1 MSQYFEVHPT
11 HPQTRLTNLAAE
23 IVRTGGIIVYPT
35 DTTYAIGCRLLDS
48 EGLNRIR
55 TIRRLKSN
63 HLLTSVCKDLSELSS
78 YAQVDNPSYRMI
90 RRHIPG
96 PFTFILKATRDVPRK
111 VASSNRGTVGLRIPD
126 SRIAMSFLGALQE
139 PVLSTSLVLPD
150 EEDVL
155 CDPQVIRERLEH
167 QVDVIIDGGILGTE
181 PSTLVDLVDSYP
193 TVTRQGL
200 GILKART
207 EEE

>member
-11 HPQTRLTNLAAE
+11 HPQTRLTRQAAE
-23 IVRTGGIIVYPT
+23 IVRNGGIIVYPT
-35 DTTYAIGCRLLDS
+35 DTTYAVGCRLLDGA
-48 EGLNRIR
+48 GLNRIR
-55 TIRRLKSN
+55 AIRKLKTN
-63 HLLTSVCKDLSELSS
+63 HLLTLVCKDLSELSS

-90 RRHIPG
+90 RRHTPG

-126 SRIAMSFLGALQE
+126 SPIAMSFLNELQE

-150 EEDVL
+150 EEDAM
-155 CDPQVIRERLEH
+155 CDPQAIRDRLEH
-167 QVDVIIDGGILGTE
+167 QVDVIIDGGILGSE

-193 TVTRQGL
+193 TVTRQGI
-200 GILKART
+200 GVLKTQST
-207 EEE
+207 E